1 LKAYSFLGEKGGN
14 FMNLQEN
21 NETHELKRTMKSRHL
36 FMISLGGV
44 IGSGLFLG
52 SGYTISQAGPIGAI
66 LAYIVGGFIMFLTM
80 LCLGELSVAMPV
92 SGSFQTYTTKFIGPG
107 TGFALGWLYWLGWSV
122 TVALEFLAAGQLMQ
136 RWFPDVQVWIWSGL
150 FAVILFLLNVL
161 SARAF
166 GEAEFWFSSI
176 KILAIILFIALGGAA
191 MFGLIDMN
199 GSQAAPF
206 LSNFTAHGFLP
217 NGFSALIVT
226 MLAVNFSF
234 QGTELI
240 GIAAGESE
248 DPEKTIPKSIKQTV
262 WRTLFFFVL
271 AIFVVSGLIPMD
283 KAGVVE
289 SPFVVVF
296 DSIGIPF
303 AADIMNFVILTALLS
318 VGNSG
323 LYAGTRMLYA
333 MSKEKM
339 ASPFLAKVNKR
350 GVPINALLFTIGIA
364 LLSLLSGFF
373 AEETVFMWLLSVA
386 GLGAQVGWIS
396 ITASQIAF
404 RRRFIREGGKV
415 EDLKFKT
422 PLYPVLPIIGLLL
435 NVSVLVSLAFDPAQR
450 LALYLGVP
458 FVGSCYLIYHF
469 RIKKLRE
476 QDIIV
481 EHEIELNENKKMV
494 I

>member
-1 LKAYSFLGEKGGN
+1 
-14 FMNLQEN
+14 MNLPEN
-21 NETHELKRTMKSRHL
+21 NTSHELKRTMKTRHL

-52 SGYTISQAGPIGAI
+52 SGYTISEAGPMGAI
-66 LAYIVGGFIMFLTM
+66 LSYLVGGLIMFLTM

-122 TVALEFLAAGQLMQ
+122 TVALEFLAAGQLME
-136 RWFPDVQVWIWSGL
+136 RWFPDVPVWIWSGIFAIVL
-150 FAVILFLLNVL
+150 FSLNAL

-166 GEAEFWFSSI
+166 AEAEFWFSSI
-176 KILAIILFIALGGAA
+176 KILAILLFIVLGGAA
-191 MFGLIDMN
+191 LFGFIDLT
-199 GSQAAPF
+199 GGQEAPF
-206 LSNFTAHGFLP
+206 LSNFTAHGLLP
-217 NGFSALIVT
+217 NGFSALIIT
-226 MLAVNFSF
+226 MIAVNFSF

-248 DPEKTIPKSIKQTV
+248 NPEKTIPKSIKQTV
-262 WRTLFFFVL
+262 WRTLVFFVL
-271 AIFVVSGLIPMD
+271 AIFVVAGLIPME
-283 KAGVVE
+283 KAGVIE

-296 DSIGIPF
+296 DSIGIPY

-323 LYAGTRMLYA
+323 LYAATRMLYA

-339 ASPFLAKVNKR
+339 ASPVLTKVNKK
-350 GVPINALLFTIGIA
+350 GVPMNALILTMGIS

-373 AEETVFMWLLSVA
+373 AAETVFVWLLSIA

-404 RRRFIREGGKV
+404 RRKYIKDGGRL

-422 PLYPVLPIIGLLL
+422 PFFPVLPIIALTL
-435 NVSVLVSLAFDPAQR
+435 NIIVLASLAFDSEQR

-458 FVGSCYLIYHF
+458 FVLACYLIYHF
-469 RIKKLRE
+469 KIKA
-476 QDIIV
+476 Q
-481 EHEIELNENKKMV
+481 HENKEEANYQVRKV
-494 I
+494 Q

>member
-1 LKAYSFLGEKGGN
+1 
-14 FMNLQEN
+14 MNLPEN
-21 NETHELKRTMKSRHL
+21 NASHDLQRTMKSRHL

-52 SGYTISQAGPIGAI
+52 SGYTISQAGPTGAI
-66 LAYIVGGFIMFLTM
+66 LSYIVGGLIMFLTM
-80 LCLGELSVAMPV
+80 VCLGELSVAMPV

-122 TVALEFLAAGQLMQ
+122 TVALELLAAGQLMQ
-136 RWFPDVQVWIWSGL
+136 RWFPHSPIWIWCAIFAIVL
-150 FAVILFLLNVL
+150 FALNAL
-161 SARAF
+161 SAKAF

-176 KILAIILFIALGGAA
+176 KILAIIMFIVLGGAA
-191 MFGLIDMN
+191 MFGLIDMK
-199 GSQAAPF
+199 GGHAAPF
-206 LSNFTAHGFLP
+206 LSNFTAHGIMP
-217 NGFSALIVT
+217 HGFTALIVT

-248 DPEKTIPKSIKQTV
+248 EPEKTIPKSIRQTV

-271 AIFVVSGLIPMD
+271 AIFVLAGLIPME

-296 DSIGIPF
+296 DSIGIPY

-318 VGNSG
+318 VANSG
-323 LYAGTRMLYA
+323 LYAATRMLYA

-339 ASPFLAKVNKR
+339 TSPKLTKVNKS
-350 GVPINALLFTIGIA
+350 GVPINALFFTIGIA

-404 RRRFIREGGKV
+404 RRKFIREGGKV

-422 PLYPVLPIIGLLL
+422 PLFPLLPIIALLL

-458 FVGSCYLIYHF
+458 FVAACYLIYHF
-469 RIKKLRE
+469 KIKKNRE
-476 QDIIV
+476 QDGT
-481 EHEIELNENKKMV
+481 EEQELQLQDNKKM
-494 I
+494 II

>member
-1 LKAYSFLGEKGGN
+1 
-14 FMNLQEN
+14 MNIPEN
-21 NETHELKRTMKSRHL
+21 NNSHELKRTMKTRHL

-52 SGYTISQAGPIGAI
+52 SGYTISEAGPMGAI
-66 LAYIVGGFIMFLTM
+66 LSYLVGGVIMFLTM

-122 TVALEFLAAGQLMQ
+122 TVALEFLAAGQLME
-136 RWFPDVQVWIWSGL
+136 RWFPDVPVWIWSGI
-150 FAVILFLLNVL
+150 FAVVLFSLNAL
-161 SARAF
+161 SAKAF
-166 GEAEFWFSSI
+166 AEAEFWFSSI
-176 KILAIILFIALGGAA
+176 KILAILLFIALGGAA
-191 MFGLIDMN
+191 LFGLIDLK
-199 GSQAAPF
+199 GGQEAPF

-217 NGFSALIVT
+217 NGFSALIIT
-226 MLAVNFSF
+226 MIAVNFSF

-248 DPEKTIPKSIKQTV
+248 NPEKTIPKSIKQTV
-262 WRTLFFFVL
+262 WRTLVFFVL
-271 AIFVVSGLIPMD
+271 AIFVVAGLIPME
-283 KAGVVE
+283 KAGVIE

-296 DSIGIPF
+296 DSIGIPY

-323 LYAGTRMLYA
+323 LYAATRMLYA

-339 ASPFLAKVNKR
+339 ASPVLTKVNKK
-350 GVPINALLFTIGIA
+350 GVPMNALILTMGIS

-373 AEETVFMWLLSVA
+373 AAETVFVWLLSIA

-404 RRRFIREGGKV
+404 RRKYIRDGGKL

-422 PLYPVLPIIGLLL
+422 PFFPVLPIIALTL
-435 NVSVLVSLAFDPAQR
+435 NIIVLASLAFDSEQR

-458 FVGSCYLIYHF
+458 FVIACYLIYHF
-469 RIKKLRE
+469 KIKAH
-476 QDIIV
+476 
-481 EHEIELNENKKMV
+481 HENMEETNYQERKIL
-494 I
+494 

>member
-1 LKAYSFLGEKGGN
+1 
-14 FMNLQEN
+14 MNLQEN
-21 NETHELKRTMKSRHL
+21 KANHELQRTMKSRHL

-52 SGYTISQAGPIGAI
+52 SGYTINEAGPIGAI
-66 LAYIVGGFIMFLTM
+66 LAYMVGGFIMFLTM

-92 SGSFQTYTTKFIGPG
+92 SGSFQTYTTKFIGPA

-122 TVALEFLAAGQLMQ
+122 TVALEFLAAGQLME
-136 RWFPDVQVWIWSGL
+136 RWFPDTPTWIWSAI
-150 FAVILFLLNVL
+150 FAAILFTLNSL
-161 SARAF
+161 SAKAF

-191 MFGLIDMN
+191 LFGIIDMK
-199 GSQAAPF
+199 GGQAAPF

-217 NGFSALIVT
+217 NGFTALIIT
-226 MLAVNFSF
+226 MIAVNFSF

-240 GIAAGESE
+240 GIAAGESK

-271 AIFVVSGLIPMD
+271 AIFVVAGLIPME

-296 DSIGIPF
+296 DSIGIPY

-323 LYAGTRMLYA
+323 LYAATRMLYA

-339 ASPFLAKVNKR
+339 TSPLLAKVNKR
-350 GVPINALLFTIGIA
+350 GVPFNALLLTLGIS

-373 AEETVFMWLLSVA
+373 AAETVFVWLLSVA

-404 RRRFIREGGKV
+404 RRKFIREGGKV

-422 PLYPVLPIIGLLL
+422 PFYPVLPIIALTL
-435 NVSVLVSLAFDPAQR
+435 NCIVLGSLAFDSEQR

-458 FVGSCYLIYHF
+458 FVIACYLIYHF
-469 RIKKLRE
+469 RIKKNRE
-476 QDIIV
+476 QDAV
-481 EHEIELNENKKMV
+481 SEQELQLHENKKM
-494 I
+494 II

>member
-1 LKAYSFLGEKGGN
+1 
-14 FMNLQEN
+14 MNLREN
-21 NETHELKRTMKSRHL
+21 HSSHELKRTMKTRHI

-52 SGYTISQAGPIGAI
+52 SGFTISQAGPAGAI
-66 LAYIVGGFIMFLTM
+66 LSYIVGGFIMFLTM

-136 RWFPDVQVWIWSGL
+136 RWFPDAPVWIWSAV
-150 FAVILFLLNVL
+150 FAVLLFLLNAL

-166 GEAEFWFSSI
+166 GEAEFWFASI
-176 KILAIILFIALGGAA
+176 KIVAILMFIGLGGAA
-191 MFGLIDMN
+191 MFGLIDMS
-199 GSQAAPF
+199 GSHSAPF
-206 LSNFTAHGFLP
+206 FSNFTSHGLLP
-217 NGFSALIVT
+217 NGFAALVT
-226 MLAVNFSF
+226 TMIAVNFSF

-248 DPEKTIPKSIKQTV
+248 EPEKTIPKSIKQTV

-271 AIFVVSGLIPMD
+271 AIFVLSGLIPME
-283 KAGVVE
+283 KAGVIE

-296 DSIGIPF
+296 DSIGIPY
-303 AADIMNFVILTALLS
+303 AADLMNFVILTALLS
-318 VGNSG
+318 VANSG

-339 ASPFLAKVNKR
+339 ASPFLTRVNKR
-350 GVPINALLFTIGIA
+350 GVPINALCFTIGIA

-404 RRRFIREGGKV
+404 RRRFIREGGKTS
-415 EDLKFKT
+415 DLKFKT
-422 PLYPVLPIIGLLL
+422 PLYPVLPIVGLLL

-458 FVGSCYLIYHF
+458 FVGACYLIYHLK
-469 RIKKLRE
+469 IKKARE
-476 QDIIV
+476 QDV
-481 EHEIELNENKKMV
+481 MLEHEIELAENKKMV

>member
-1 LKAYSFLGEKGGN
+1 
-14 FMNLQEN
+14 MNLPEN
-21 NETHELKRTMKSRHL
+21 QTHELKRSMKTRHL

-52 SGYTISQAGPIGAI
+52 SGYTISEAGPLGAI
-66 LAYIVGGFIMFLTM
+66 LAYLVGGFIMFLTM

-122 TVALEFLAAGQLMQ
+122 TVALEFLAAGQLMG
-136 RWFPDVQVWIWSGL
+136 RWFPDVPVWIWSGV
-150 FAVILFLLNVL
+150 FAVILFALNAL

-166 GEAEFWFSSI
+166 AEAEFWFSSI
-176 KILAIILFIALGGAA
+176 KILAILLFIGLGGAA
-191 MFGLIDMN
+191 MFGFIDLK
-199 GSQAAPF
+199 GGAEAPF
-206 LSNFTAHGFLP
+206 LANFTAHGLLP
-217 NGFSALIVT
+217 NGFTALIIT
-226 MLAVNFSF
+226 MIAVNFSF

-248 DPEKTIPKSIKQTV
+248 EPEKTIPKSIKQTV
-262 WRTLFFFVL
+262 WRTLVFFVL
-271 AIFVVSGLIPMD
+271 AIFVVAGLIPME
-283 KAGVVE
+283 KAGVIE

-296 DSIGIPF
+296 DSIGIPY

-323 LYAGTRMLYA
+323 LYAATRMLYA

-339 ASPFLAKVNKR
+339 ASPILTKVNKQ
-350 GVPINALLFTIGIA
+350 GVPFNALLLTMGIS

-373 AEETVFMWLLSVA
+373 AAETVFVWLLSIA

-404 RRRFIREGGKV
+404 RRKFIRDGGRV

-422 PLYPVLPIIGLLL
+422 PFFPILPIIALVL
-435 NVSVLVSLAFDPAQR
+435 NVIVLASLAFDSEQR

-458 FVGSCYLIYHF
+458 FVIACYFIYHF
-469 RIKKLRE
+469 RIKKNRE
-476 QDIIV
+476 SDV
-481 EHEIELNENKKMV
+481 LKESEIQLKEDKKMV

>member
-1 LKAYSFLGEKGGN
+1 
-14 FMNLQEN
+14 MNLPEN
-21 NETHELKRTMKSRHL
+21 NTTHELKRTMKSRHL

-52 SGYTISQAGPIGAI
+52 SGYTISEAGPLGAI
-66 LAYIVGGFIMFLTM
+66 LSYLVGGFIMFLTM

-122 TVALEFLAAGQLMQ
+122 TVALEFLAAGQLME
-136 RWFPDVQVWIWSGL
+136 RWFPDTPIWIWSAI
-150 FAVILFLLNVL
+150 FAVLLFSLNAL

-166 GEAEFWFSSI
+166 AESEFWFSSI
-176 KILAIILFIALGGAA
+176 KILAILLFILLGGAA
-191 MFGLIDMN
+191 MFGFIDLN
-199 GSQAAPF
+199 GGQATPF
-206 LSNFTAHGFLP
+206 LSNFTAHGLLP
-217 NGFSALIVT
+217 NGFTALIIT
-226 MLAVNFSF
+226 MIAVNFSF

-248 DPEKTIPKSIKQTV
+248 EPEKTIPKSIKQTV
-262 WRTLFFFVL
+262 WRTLVFFVL
-271 AIFVVSGLIPMD
+271 AIFVVAGLIPME

-296 DSIGIPF
+296 DSIGIPY

-323 LYAGTRMLYA
+323 LYAATRMLYA

-339 ASPFLAKVNKR
+339 ASPVLTKVNKR
-350 GVPINALLFTIGIA
+350 GVPFNALVLTMSIA

-373 AEETVFMWLLSVA
+373 AAETVFVWLLSIA

-404 RRRFIREGGKV
+404 RRKFIREGGRV

-422 PLYPVLPIIGLLL
+422 PLYPILPIIALTL
-435 NVSVLVSLAFDPAQR
+435 NIIVLSSLAFDSEQR

-458 FVGSCYLIYHF
+458 FVIACYLIYHF
-469 RIKKLRE
+469 RIKKNRE
-476 QDIIV
+476 QDGTG
-481 EHEIELNENKKMV
+481 EQEIQLQSDKKMV

>member
-1 LKAYSFLGEKGGN
+1 
-14 FMNLQEN
+14 MNLQEN
-21 NETHELKRTMKSRHL
+21 KETHELKRTMKSRHL

-52 SGYTISQAGPIGAI
+52 SGYTISEAGPTGAI
-66 LAYIVGGFIMFLTM
+66 LAYMVGGFIMFLTM

-122 TVALEFLAAGQLMQ
+122 TVALEFLAAGQLME
-136 RWFPDVQVWIWSGL
+136 RWFPDTPTWIWSAI
-150 FAVILFLLNVL
+150 FAAILFTLNSL
-161 SARAF
+161 SAKAF

-191 MFGLIDMN
+191 LFGIIDMK
-199 GSQAAPF
+199 GGQTAPF
-206 LSNFTAHGFLP
+206 LTNFTAHGFLP
-217 NGFSALIVT
+217 NGFTALIIT
-226 MLAVNFSF
+226 MIAVNFSF

-240 GIAAGESE
+240 GIAAGESK

-271 AIFVVSGLIPMD
+271 AIFVVAGLIPME
-283 KAGVVE
+283 KAGVIE

-296 DSIGIPF
+296 DSIGIPY

-323 LYAGTRMLYA
+323 LYAATRMLYA

-339 ASPFLAKVNKR
+339 ASPILTKVNKR
-350 GVPINALLFTIGIA
+350 GVPFNALLLTLGIS

-373 AEETVFMWLLSVA
+373 AEETVFVWLLSVA

-404 RRRFIREGGKV
+404 RRKFIREGGKV

-422 PLYPVLPIIGLLL
+422 PFYPVLPIIALTL
-435 NVSVLVSLAFDPAQR
+435 NCIVLCSLAFDSEQR

-458 FVGSCYLIYHF
+458 FVVACYLIYHF
-469 RIKKLRE
+469 RIKKNRE
-476 QDIIV
+476 QDAV
-481 EHEIELNENKKMV
+481 SEQELQLHENKKM
-494 I
+494 II

>member
-1 LKAYSFLGEKGGN
+1 
-14 FMNLQEN
+14 MNLQEN
-21 NETHELKRTMKSRHL
+21 NTTHELKRTMKTRHL

-52 SGYTISQAGPIGAI
+52 SGYTISQAGPAGAI
-66 LAYIVGGFIMFLTM
+66 LSYVVGGFIMFLTM

-122 TVALEFLAAGQLMQ
+122 TVALELLSAGQLMQ
-136 RWFPDVQVWIWSGL
+136 RWFPDSPVWIWCAI
-150 FAVILFLLNVL
+150 FAVVLFSLNAL

-166 GEAEFWFSSI
+166 GETEFWFSSI
-176 KILAIILFIALGGAA
+176 KIFAILAFIVLGGAA
-191 MFGLIDMN
+191 MFGFIDLK
-199 GSQAAPF
+199 GGQPAPF

-217 NGFSALIVT
+217 HGFTALIIT
-226 MLAVNFSF
+226 MIAVNFSF

-248 DPEKTIPKSIKQTV
+248 EPEKTIPKSIKQTV

-271 AIFVVSGLIPMD
+271 AIFVLASLIPMEQ
-283 KAGVVE
+283 AGVVE

-296 DSIGIPF
+296 DSIGIPY

-318 VGNSG
+318 VANSG
-323 LYAGTRMLYA
+323 LYAATRMLYA

-339 ASPFLAKVNKR
+339 TSPKLTKVNKQ
-350 GVPINALLFTIGIA
+350 GVPFNALMLTIGIA

-373 AEETVFMWLLSVA
+373 AEETVFVWLLSIA

-404 RRRFIREGGKV
+404 RRKFLREGGRV
-415 EDLKFKT
+415 EDLKFRT
-422 PLYPVLPIIGLLL
+422 PLYPLLPIIALTL
-435 NVSVLVSLAFDPAQR
+435 NCIVLASLAFDSEQR

-458 FVGSCYLIYHF
+458 FVIACYLIYHF
-469 RIKKLRE
+469 KIKKNRE
-476 QDIIV
+476 HDGTGEQ
-481 EHEIELNENKKMV
+481 ELQLQENKKMV

>member
-1 LKAYSFLGEKGGN
+1 
-14 FMNLQEN
+14 MNIPEN
-21 NETHELKRTMKSRHL
+21 NTSHELKRTMKTRHL

-52 SGYTISQAGPIGAI
+52 SGYTISEAGPMGAI
-66 LAYIVGGFIMFLTM
+66 LSYLVGGLIMFLTM

-122 TVALEFLAAGQLMQ
+122 TVALEFLAAGQLME
-136 RWFPDVQVWIWSGL
+136 RWFPDVPVWIWSGV
-150 FAVILFLLNVL
+150 FAVVLFSLNAL
-161 SARAF
+161 SAKAF
-166 GEAEFWFSSI
+166 AEAEFWFSSI
-176 KILAIILFIALGGAA
+176 KILAILLFIALGGAA
-191 MFGLIDMN
+191 LFGLIDLKD
-199 GSQAAPF
+199 GQEAPF
-206 LSNFTAHGFLP
+206 LTNFTAHGLLP
-217 NGFSALIVT
+217 NGFSALIIT
-226 MLAVNFSF
+226 MIAVNFSF

-248 DPEKTIPKSIKQTV
+248 NPEKTIPKSIKQTV
-262 WRTLFFFVL
+262 WRTLVFFVL
-271 AIFVVSGLIPMD
+271 AIFVVAGLIPME
-283 KAGVVE
+283 KAGVIE

-296 DSIGIPF
+296 DSIGIPY

-323 LYAGTRMLYA
+323 LYAATRMLYA

-339 ASPFLAKVNKR
+339 ASPVLTKVNKN
-350 GVPINALLFTIGIA
+350 GVPMNALILTMGIS

-373 AEETVFMWLLSVA
+373 AAETVFVWLLSIA

-404 RRRFIREGGKV
+404 RRKFIRDGGKL

-422 PLYPVLPIIGLLL
+422 PFFPALPLIALILNIIVLA
-435 NVSVLVSLAFDPAQR
+435 SLAFDSEQR

-458 FVGSCYLIYHF
+458 FVVACYLIYHF
-469 RIKKLRE
+469 KIKA
-476 QDIIV
+476 Q
-481 EHEIELNENKKMV
+481 HELKEEDYQVRKV
-494 I
+494 Q